1 MAGGATFLSG
11 LSGATLFLSLKTS
24 FCLWGR
30 SAATVRQKLTK
41 FSISGHPWKT
51 AHERAGLV
59 PIWTPAR
66 TSQDKE
72 GWEGQ
77 KWRWKLWDIGM

>member
-1 MAGGATFLSG
+1 M
-11 LSGATLFLSLKTS
+11 SGAIRRHPGLVFKKS

-30 SAATVRQKLTK
+30 SATKVLQKLTK
-41 FSISGHPWKT
+41 FSISAHAWKT
-51 AHERAGLV
+51 AYERAGLV
-59 PIWTPAR
+59 PVWAPAR

-77 KWRWKLWDIGM
+77 KWRWKLRDMGI